1 MQEHEELA
9 TDEPPEEELDDV
21 LDDDDDAEMTIATF
35 EIDSLEPGNGLPEL
49 SEDDDDLLAGA
60 PDDDVDDDLFDDDVL
75 IDDSALIVGGLA
87 DVGFAGVGVGVGT
100 GEVSPI
106 EARVAE
112 LEAAARTL
120 AEAEVT
126 REGQR
131 VKRKVTAATTGAGAV
146 GLLPVLLELV
156 DAISLTPS
164 LAATASAGAAIVGA
178 FAAGWYT
185 PERSPALPPSS
196 AHTVL
201 KLGEDV

>member
-9 TDEPPEEELDDV
+9 TEEPPEEELDDV
-21 LDDDDDAEMTIATF
+21 LDDDDDGEMTIATF

-75 IDDSALIVGGLA
+75 IDDSAVIVGGFA
-87 DVGFAGVGVGVGT
+87 DVGGFPGVGVGT

-120 AEAEVT
+120 AAAEVT

-131 VKRKVTAATTGAGAV
+131 IKRKVTAATTGAGAV

-156 DAISLTPS
+156 DAISLSPS

-185 PERSPALPPSS
+185 PERTPALPSSS

-201 KLGEDV
+201 KLGEDG

>member
-75 IDDSALIVGGLA
+75 IDDSAVIVGGFA
-87 DVGFAGVGVGVGT
+87 DVGGFPGVGVGT

-120 AEAEVT
+120 AAAEVT

-131 VKRKVTAATTGAGAV
+131 IKRKVTAATTGAGAV

-156 DAISLTPS
+156 DAISLSPS